1 MFSCAM
7 HEFANK
13 SVNNEKRILNM
24 KNILRIQ
31 TDDRRDKRSE
41 MHARG
46 DRQADA
52 ERETVN
58 YGETKRWT

>member
-1 MFSCAM
+1 
-7 HEFANK
+7 
-13 SVNNEKRILNM
+13 M

-41 MHARG
+41 IHARG

-58 YGETKRWT
+58 YGETNRWT